1 VAFKID
7 DIVEALPAI
16 PVWEQG
22 WFLDLMKQVAAALAL
37 LFLLFGVLRPTMRG
51 LIGRDL
57 EEKKAAALAEA
68 QERAAAMGGDVRYD
82 ERGVPI
88 AVPAGQQNVNF
99 AVPTEKE
106 MQDLLLLDVPQSYEH
121 RLEYVKRLVDDDS
134 KVVAQVIKS
143 WIKKDG

>member
-1 VAFKID
+1 MSA
-7 DIVEALPAI
+7 
-16 PVWEQG
+16 
-22 WFLDLMKQVAAALAL
+22 
-37 LFLLFGVLRPTMRG
+37 
-51 LIGRDL
+51 RDL

-68 QERAAAMGGDVRYD
+68 QEKAAAIGGTVRFN
-82 ERGVPI
+82 EQGVPV
-88 AVPAGQQNVNF
+88 AVPAGQQNVSF
-99 AVPTEKE
+99 AMPTEME